1 MVNEQRTIGGKTLRD
16 RPAQPGD
23 AAPTQIAGSEAA
35 APASSRTV
43 PGEIGGPLRP
53 PFERSPFRPASEPPG
68 PPPEPAGSETV
79 VMELEPKTPIPL
91 AWLAVVEGPGAK
103 RGKLVA
109 LKAETIVGRTQGD
122 LTLNGDRAMSS
133 QHVRIRLEPKE
144 GAAAEGEQVFV
155 VYDLATT
162 NGTYVGTRETYR
174 DDASRVYRRVLRDGD
189 YLLLGE
195 TSLVFK
201 QAD

>member
-16 RPAQPGD
+16 RLSQAAD
-23 AAPTQIAGSEAA
+23 SAPTQISGSEAA
-35 APASSRTV
+35 VPASSRTL
-43 PGEIGGPLRP
+43 PGEGVGPFRP
-53 PFERSPFRPASEPPG
+53 PFERSPFRPVSEPPG
-68 PPPEPAGSETV
+68 PPPEQAGSETV
-79 VMELEPKTPIPL
+79 VMELESKTPLPL
-91 AWLAVVEGPGAK
+91 AWLAVVEGPGAR

-122 LTLNGDRAMSS
+122 LALNGDRAMSS

-144 GAAAEGEQVFV
+144 GAAAEGKQVFV
-155 VYDLATT
+155 IYDLATT

-174 DDASRVYRRVLRDGD
+174 DDASRVYRCELRDGD